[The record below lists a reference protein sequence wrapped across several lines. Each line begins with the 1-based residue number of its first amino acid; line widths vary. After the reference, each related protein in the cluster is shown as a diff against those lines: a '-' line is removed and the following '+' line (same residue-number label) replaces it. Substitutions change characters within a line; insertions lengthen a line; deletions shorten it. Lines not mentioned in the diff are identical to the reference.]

1 MADNAHLTKYEPDK
15 QGQYYILDTTIDQTQ
30 TATVDAA
37 NGRQGDTMRRV
48 PIAFVDDDQ
57 PHDLTNS
64 TVELRAQ
71 DAAGVVKIS
80 DMVLNWVSRTGGLI
94 VFGIPAQFYKNAGEY
109 QHAYF
114 VISDKDDTG
123 HTTSTSTVNVDFYVD
138 ENGIEVSDVDT
149 GIYISS
155 VDRLLSQAK
164 SRIEAVKL
172 AGSNAEALVQGYEKL
187 IQSNAFPTATGDNN
201 FTGSNSFADITVD
214 SLNNKQLSDVSNA
227 VITAQ
232 TTANSASLQGV
243 SNSTQISNNTDSIVA
258 NSTAISSADVRLTS
272 AETSIAAVSS
282 AVKNTDNK
290 LSSLASSIDNLDT
303 SSSSNTDVTSSLAH
317 VNNSLISLSTEIDT
331 LSTAVSNIPNFTTSI
346 NAVSA
351 IASQALSTANTAQQ
365 NDNNLSA
372 TLSDVQDNVTNI
384 SNTSYATSVNID
396 NLFSAVTALINTVN
410 QNVDS
415 KKIDGNEVQHIYK
428 QS

>member
-1 MADNAHLTKYEPDK
+1 MADNAHLTKYEPDR
-15 QGQYYILDTTIDQTQ
+15 QGQYYILDTTIDPTQ

-64 TVELRAQ
+64 TVELRGQ
-71 DAAGVVKIS
+71 DASGVVKIS
-80 DMVLNWVSRTGGLI
+80 DIVLNWVSREGGLLI
-94 VFGIPAQFYKNAGEY
+94 FGIPAPFYKNVGQY

-114 VISDKDDTG
+114 VISDKDG
-123 HTTSTSTVNVDFYVD
+123 QGNTTSTSTVNVNFYVA

-155 VDRLLSQAK
+155 VDRLLNQAK

-187 IQSNAFPTATGDNN
+187 IQSNAFPTATGDNV
-201 FTGSNSFADITVD
+201 FTGSNSFATVNID
-214 SLNNKQLSDVSNA
+214 SLSNKQLSDVSNA

-232 TTANSASLQGV
+232 TTANSASLQAV
-243 SNSTQISNNTDSIVA
+243 SNSTQISNNTYSIVA
-258 NSTAISSADVRLTS
+258 NSTAISSADVRLST

-290 LSSLASSIDNLDT
+290 LASLASSVDKLDT
-303 SSSSNTDVTSSLAH
+303 SGSSNTDVTSSIAH

-331 LSTAVSNIPNFTTSI
+331 LSTAVSNIPSFTTSI

-351 IASQALSTANTAQQ
+351 IASQALATANTAQQ
-365 NDNNLSA
+365 NDNNLS
-372 TLSDVQDNVTNI
+372 TVLSDVQDNVTNI

-410 QNVDS
+410 QNIDS
-415 KKIDGNEVQHIYK
+415 KKLDGNDVQHISK

>member
-1 MADNAHLTKYEPDK
+1 MADNAHLTKYEPDR
-15 QGQYYILDTTIDQTQ
+15 QGQYYILDTTIDPTQ
-30 TATVDAA
+30 TATVDAM

-71 DAAGVVKIS
+71 DGAGVVKIS

-94 VFGIPAQFYKNAGEY
+94 VFGIPAQFYKNPGEY

-114 VISDKDDTG
+114 VISDKDSSG
-123 HTTSTSTVNVDFYVD
+123 NTTSTSTVNVDFSVVED
-138 ENGIEVSDVDT
+138 GVEVSDVDST
-149 GIYISS
+149 IYISS
-155 VDRLLSQAK
+155 VDRLLNQAK
-164 SRIEAVKL
+164 SRIEAVKI
-172 AGSNAEALVQGYEKL
+172 AGSNAEAIVQGYEKL
-187 IQSNAFPTATGDNN
+187 IQSNAFPTPDGNNN
-201 FTGSNSFADITVD
+201 FTGSNSFADLTVD
-214 SLNNKQLSDVSNA
+214 SLSNKQLSDVSNA
-227 VITAQ
+227 VVTAQ
-232 TTANSASLQGV
+232 TTANSASLQAV
-243 SNSTQISNNTDSIVA
+243 SNSTLISNNTDSIVA

-410 QNVDS
+410 QNIDN
-415 KKIDGNEVQHIYK
+415 KKIDGNDVQHISK

>member
-1 MADNAHLTKYEPDK
+1 MDNAHLSAYDADT
-15 QGQYYILDTTIDQTQ
+15 QGQYYVVDTTVDPST
-30 TATVDAA
+30 TANIKAL

-48 PIAFVDDDQ
+48 AIAVVDDDQ

-64 TVELRAQ
+64 KIELRGQ
-71 DAAGVVKIS
+71 DSAGVVKIS
-80 DMVLNWVSRTGGLI
+80 DIVLNMVSPTGGLLI
-94 VFGIPAQFYKNAGEY
+94 FGVPAAFYQHAGQY

-114 VISDKDDTG
+114 VITDKDADG
-123 HTTSTSTVNVDFYVD
+123 NTTSTSTVNVNFTVL
-138 ENGIEVSDVDT
+138 ENGIEVSNVDST
-149 GIYISS
+149 IYISS

-164 SRIEAVKL
+164 SRVEAVKIM
-172 AGSNAEALVQGYEKL
+172 GDNAEATIKGYQDM
-187 IQSNAFPTATGDNN
+187 IQSNAFPTKKADNEWVG
-201 FTGSNSFADITVD
+201 TNSFTTVNID

-227 VITAQ
+227 VTTAQ
-232 TTANSASLQGV
+232 TTANSASLQAV
-243 SNSTQISNNTDSIVA
+243 SNSAQISNNSE
-258 NSTAISSADVRLTS
+258 AISSADNRLST
-272 AETSIAAVSS
+272 AETSIASVSS
-282 AVKNTDNK
+282 AVKNTDTK
-290 LSSLASSIDNLDT
+290 LASLASSVDNIDT
-303 SSSSNTDVTSSLAH
+303 GGSGNTDVTSSLAH
-317 VNNSLISLSTEIDT
+317 VNNSLISLSTKVDT

-410 QNVDS
+410 QNIDS
-415 KKIDGNEVQHIYK
+415 KKLDGNDVQHISK

>member
-15 QGQYYILDTTIDQTQ
+15 QGQYYILDTTIDPNQ
-30 TATVDAA
+30 TATVDAM

-94 VFGIPAQFYKNAGEY
+94 VFGIPEQFYKNAGEY

-114 VISDKDDTG
+114 VISDKDDAG

-138 ENGIEVSDVDT
+138 ENGIEVSEVDT

-172 AGSNAEALVQGYEKL
+172 AGSNAEAIVQGYEKL
-187 IQSNAFPTATGDNN
+187 IQSNAFPTEDGNN
-201 FTGSNSFADITVD
+201 TFTGSNSFADITVD

-227 VITAQ
+227 VVTAQ
-232 TTANSASLQGV
+232 ATANSASLQAV
-243 SNSTQISNNTDSIVA
+243 SNSTLISNNTDSIVA
-258 NSTAISSADVRLTS
+258 NSTAISSADVRLST
-272 AETSIAAVSS
+272 AETSIASVSS

-290 LSSLASSIDNLDT
+290 LASLASSVDNLDT
-303 SSSSNTDVTSSLAH
+303 SGSSNADVTSSFAN
-317 VNNSLISLSTEIDT
+317 VNNSLISLSTKVDT
-331 LSTAVSNIPNFTTSI
+331 LSTTVSSIPNYSTSI

-351 IASQALSTANTAQQ
+351 IASQGSYNANVANNNVNDFSNALSTVQ
-365 NDNNLSA
+365 
-372 TLSDVQDNVTNI
+372 SDVTNI
-384 SNTSYATSVNID
+384 SNTSYANSVNID

-410 QNVDS
+410 QNIDS
-415 KKIDGNEVQHIYK
+415 KKLDGNDVQHISK

>member
-15 QGQYYILDTTIDQTQ
+15 QGQYYILDTTIDPNK
-30 TATVDAA
+30 TATVDAM

-48 PIAFVDDDQ
+48 QIAFVDDDE

-80 DMVLNWVSRTGGLI
+80 DIVLNWVSRTGGLI
-94 VFGIPAQFYKNAGEY
+94 VFGIPEQFYKNTGEY

-114 VISDKDDTG
+114 VISDKDDSG

-155 VDRLLSQAK
+155 VDRLLNQAK

-172 AGSNAEALVQGYEKL
+172 AASNAEAIVQGYEKL

-227 VITAQ
+227 VLTAQ
-232 TTANSASLQGV
+232 TTANSASLQAV
-243 SNSTQISNNTDSIVA
+243 SNSTLISNNTDSIVA
-258 NSTAISSADVRLTS
+258 NSTAISSADNRLTS
-272 AETSIAAVSS
+272 AETSISAVSS
-282 AVKNTDNK
+282 AVKNTDTK
-290 LSSLASSIDNLDT
+290 LASLASSVDNINT
-303 SSSSNTDVTSSLAH
+303 GGSGNTDVTSSVAH

-331 LSTAVSNIPNFTTSI
+331 LSTAVSNIPNYSTSI
-346 NAVSA
+346 NAISA
-351 IASQALSTANTAQQ
+351 TASQALATANTAQQ
-365 NDNNLSA
+365 NNNNLSDV
-372 TLSDVQDNVTNI
+372 LSDVQDNVTNI

-410 QNVDS
+410 QNIDN
-415 KKIDGNEVQHIYK
+415 KKIDGNDVQHISK

>member
-15 QGQYYILDTTIDQTQ
+15 QGQYYILDTTIDPNQ
-30 TATVDAA
+30 TATVDAM

-64 TVELRAQ
+64 TIELRGQ

-80 DMVLNWVSRTGGLI
+80 DVVLNWVSRTGGLI
-94 VFGIPAQFYKNAGEY
+94 VFGIPEQFYKNAGEY

-172 AGSNAEALVQGYEKL
+172 AGSNAEAIVQGYEKL
-187 IQSNAFPTATGDNN
+187 IQSNAFPTADGNNN
-201 FTGSNSFADITVD
+201 FTGTNSFTTVNIET
-214 SLNNKQLSDVSNA
+214 LNNKQLSDVSNA
-227 VITAQ
+227 VVTAQ
-232 TTANSASLQGV
+232 TTANSASLQAV
-243 SNSTQISNNTDSIVA
+243 SNSTLISNNSE
-258 NSTAISSADVRLTS
+258 AISSAANRLTS
-272 AETSIAAVSS
+272 AETSIDSVSS
-282 AVKNTDNK
+282 AVKSTDNK
-290 LSSLASSIDNLDT
+290 LASLASSVENIDT
-303 SSSSNTDVTSSLAH
+303 SGSSNTDVTSSLAH

-331 LSTAVSNIPNFTTSI
+331 LSTAVSNIPNYSTSI

-351 IASQALSTANTAQQ
+351 TASQALATANTAQQ
-365 NDNNLSA
+365 NNNNLSA
-372 TLSDVQDNVTNI
+372 VLSDVQDNVTNI

-410 QNVDS
+410 QNIDN
-415 KKIDGNEVQHIYK
+415 KKIDGNDVQHISK

>member
-1 MADNAHLTKYEPDK
+1 MADNAHLTKYEPDR
-15 QGQYYILDTTIDQTQ
+15 QGQYYILDTTIDPTQ
-30 TATVDAA
+30 TATVDAM

-94 VFGIPAQFYKNAGEY
+94 VFGIPAQFYKNPGEY

-123 HTTSTSTVNVDFYVD
+123 NTTSTSTVNVDFYVD

-155 VDRLLSQAK
+155 VDRLLNQAK

-187 IQSNAFPTATGDNN
+187 IQSNAFPTVDGNNN
-201 FTGSNSFADITVD
+201 FTGTNSFATVNID

-227 VITAQ
+227 VVTAQ
-232 TTANSASLQGV
+232 TTANSASLQAV

-258 NSTAISSADVRLTS
+258 NSTAISSADNRLTS
-272 AETSIAAVSS
+272 AETSIASVSS
-282 AVKNTDNK
+282 AVKSADNK
-290 LSSLASSIDNLDT
+290 LASLSSSVDNLDI
-303 SSSSNTDVTSSLAH
+303 SGSSNSDVTSDIAH

-331 LSTAVSNIPNFTTSI
+331 LSTAVSNIPDVTTSI
-346 NAVSA
+346 SAVSA
-351 IASQALSTANTAQQ
+351 IASQASYNANVANNNVDDFSNALSTVQ
-365 NDNNLSA
+365 
-372 TLSDVQDNVTNI
+372 SDVTNI

-410 QNVDS
+410 QNIDN
-415 KKIDGNEVQHIYK
+415 KKIDGNDVQHIFK

>member
-1 MADNAHLTKYEPDK
+1 MADNAHLTKYEPDR
-15 QGQYYILDTTIDQTQ
+15 QGQYYILDTTIDPSQ

-71 DAAGVVKIS
+71 DSSGVVKIS

-94 VFGIPAQFYKNAGEY
+94 VFGIPAQFYKNPGEY

-114 VISDKDDTG
+114 VINDKDDTG
-123 HTTSTSTVNVDFYVD
+123 NTTSTSTVNVDFYVD

-187 IQSNAFPTATGDNN
+187 IQSNAFPTADGNNN
-201 FTGSNSFADITVD
+201 FTGTNSFADITVD
-214 SLNNKQLSDVSNA
+214 SLHNKQLSDVSNA
-227 VITAQ
+227 VVTAQ
-232 TTANSASLQGV
+232 TTANSASLQAV
-243 SNSTQISNNTDSIVA
+243 SNSVQISNNSE
-258 NSTAISSADVRLTS
+258 AISSADVRLTS

-282 AVKNTDNK
+282 AVKSADNK
-290 LSSLASSIDNLDT
+290 LASLASSVDNLDT
-303 SSSSNTDVTSSLAH
+303 SGSGNTDVTSSIAH
-317 VNNSLISLSTEIDT
+317 VNNSLISLSTEVDT
-331 LSTAVSNIPNFTTSI
+331 LSTTVSNIPNFTTSI
-346 NAVSA
+346 NAISA
-351 IASQALSTANTAQQ
+351 TASQALATANTAQQ
-365 NDNNLSA
+365 NNNNLSA
-372 TLSDVQDNVTNI
+372 TLSNVQDDVTNI

-410 QNVDS
+410 QNIDS
-415 KKIDGNEVQHIYK
+415 KKLDGNDVQHISK

>member
-15 QGQYYILDTTIDQTQ
+15 QGQYYILDTTIDPTQ
-30 TATVDAA
+30 TATVDAM

-48 PIAFVDDDQ
+48 PIAFVDDDE

-94 VFGIPAQFYKNAGEY
+94 VFGIPAQFYKNPGEY

-123 HTTSTSTVNVDFYVD
+123 NTTSTSTVNVDFSVD
-138 ENGIEVSDVDT
+138 ENGIEVSDADT

-155 VDRLLSQAK
+155 VDRLLNQAK

-187 IQSNAFPTATGDNN
+187 IQSNDFPTADGNNN

-214 SLNNKQLSDVSNA
+214 SLSNKQLSDVSNA

-232 TTANSASLQGV
+232 TTANSASLQAA

-290 LSSLASSIDNLDT
+290 LASLASSVDNIDT
-303 SSSSNTDVTSSLAH
+303 SGSSNTDVTSSIAH
-317 VNNSLISLSTEIDT
+317 INNSLISLSTKVDT
-331 LSTAVSNIPNFTTSI
+331 LSTTVSNIPDVTTSI
-346 NAVSA
+346 DAVSA
-351 IASQALSTANTAQQ
+351 IASQALATANTAQQ
-365 NDNNLSA
+365 NNNNLSEV
-372 TLSDVQDNVTNI
+372 LSDVQDNVTNI

-410 QNVDS
+410 QNIDN
-415 KKIDGNEVQHIYK
+415 KKIDGNDVQHISK

>member
-15 QGQYYILDTTIDQTQ
+15 QGQYYILDTTIDPNQ

-71 DAAGVVKIS
+71 DASGVVKIS

-114 VISDKDDTG
+114 VISDKDDAG

-187 IQSNAFPTATGDNN
+187 IQSNAVPTADGNN
-201 FTGSNSFADITVD
+201 TFTGSNSFADLTVN
-214 SLNNKQLSDVSNA
+214 SLNNKQLSDVSDA
-227 VITAQ
+227 VLTAQ
-232 TTANSASLQGV
+232 TTANSASLQAA

-258 NSTAISSADVRLTS
+258 NSTAISSADDRLTS

-290 LSSLASSIDNLDT
+290 LASLASSVDNIDT
-303 SSSSNTDVTSSLAH
+303 GGSGNTDVTSSFAH
-317 VNNSLISLSTEIDT
+317 VNNSLISLSTEVDT
-331 LSTAVSNIPNFTTSI
+331 LSTTVSNIPNFTTSI

-351 IASQALSTANTAQQ
+351 IASQALATANTAQQ
-365 NDNNLSA
+365 NDNNLS
-372 TLSDVQDNVTNI
+372 TVLSNVQDDVTNI

-410 QNVDS
+410 QNIDN
-415 KKIDGNEVQHIYK
+415 KKIDGNDIHAPML
-428 QS
+428 

>member
-15 QGQYYILDTTIDQTQ
+15 QGQYYILDTTIDPNQ

-71 DAAGVVKIS
+71 DASGVVKIS

-114 VISDKDDTG
+114 VISDKDDSG

-155 VDRLLSQAK
+155 VDSLLNQAK

-172 AGSNAEALVQGYEKL
+172 AGSNAEAIVQGYEKL
-187 IQSNAFPTATGDNN
+187 IQSNAFPTADGNNN
-201 FTGSNSFADITVD
+201 FTGTNSFTTVNID

-227 VITAQ
+227 VTTAQ
-232 TTANSASLQGV
+232 TTANSASLQAV
-243 SNSTQISNNTDSIVA
+243 SNSVQISNNSE
-258 NSTAISSADVRLTS
+258 AISSADVRLTS
-272 AETSIAAVSS
+272 AETSIASVSS
-282 AVKNTDNK
+282 AVKSADNK
-290 LSSLASSIDNLDT
+290 LASLASSVDNIDT
-303 SSSSNTDVTSSLAH
+303 GGSGNTDVTSSIAH
-317 VNNSLISLSTEIDT
+317 VNNSLISLSTEVDT
-331 LSTAVSNIPNFTTSI
+331 LSTAVSNIPNYSTSI

-351 IASQALSTANTAQQ
+351 IASQALAAANTAQQ
-365 NDNNLSA
+365 NDNNLSSV
-372 TLSDVQDNVTNI
+372 LSDVQDSVTNI
-384 SNTSYATSVNID
+384 SNTSYANSVNID

-410 QNVDS
+410 QNIDS
-415 KKIDGNEVQHIYK
+415 KKIDGNDVQHISK

>member
-1 MADNAHLTKYEPDK
+1 MADNAHLTKYEPDR
-15 QGQYYILDTTIDQTQ
+15 QGQYYILDTTIDPTK

-64 TVELRAQ
+64 TIELRGQ

-80 DMVLNWVSRTGGLI
+80 DVVLNWVSRTGGLI
-94 VFGIPAQFYKNAGEY
+94 VFGIPEQFYKNPGEY

-114 VISDKDDTG
+114 VISDKDDAG

-155 VDRLLSQAK
+155 VDRLLNQAK

-172 AGSNAEALVQGYEKL
+172 AGSNAEAIVQGYEKL
-187 IQSNAFPTATGDNN
+187 IQSNAFPTEDGNN
-201 FTGSNSFADITVD
+201 TFTGSNSFADITVD

-227 VITAQ
+227 VVTAQ
-232 TTANSASLQGV
+232 ATANSASLQAV
-243 SNSTQISNNTDSIVA
+243 SNSTLISNNTDSIVA
-258 NSTAISSADVRLTS
+258 NSTAISNADNRLTS
-272 AETSIAAVSS
+272 AETSIASISS

-290 LSSLASSIDNLDT
+290 LASLVSSVDNLDT
-303 SSSSNTDVTSSLAH
+303 SGSGNTDVTSSLAH
-317 VNNSLISLSTEIDT
+317 VNNSLISLSTKVDT
-331 LSTAVSNIPNFTTSI
+331 LSTTVSNIPDVTTSI

-351 IASQALSTANTAQQ
+351 IASQASYNANVANNNVDDFSNALSTVQ
-365 NDNNLSA
+365 
-372 TLSDVQDNVTNI
+372 SDVTNI
-384 SNTSYATSVNID
+384 SNTSYANSVNID

-410 QNVDS
+410 QNIDS
-415 KKIDGNEVQHIYK
+415 KKLDGNDVQHIFK

>member
-15 QGQYYILDTTIDQTQ
+15 QGQYYILDTTIDPTQ

-48 PIAFVDDDQ
+48 PIAFVDDDE

-114 VISDKDDTG
+114 VINDKDDTG
-123 HTTSTSTVNVDFYVD
+123 NTTSTSTVNVDFYVD

-155 VDRLLSQAK
+155 VDRLLNQAK

-172 AGSNAEALVQGYEKL
+172 AGSNAEAIVQGYEKL

-227 VITAQ
+227 VVTAQ
-232 TTANSASLQGV
+232 TTANSASLQAV

-258 NSTAISSADVRLTS
+258 NSTAISSADNRITS
-272 AETSIAAVSS
+272 AETSIASVSS
-282 AVKNTDNK
+282 AVKSADNK
-290 LSSLASSIDNLDT
+290 LASLASSVDNIDT
-303 SSSSNTDVTSSLAH
+303 GGSGNTDVTSSFAH
-317 VNNSLISLSTEIDT
+317 VNNSLISLSTEVNT
-331 LSTAVSNIPNFTTSI
+331 LSTAVSNIPDVTTSI
-346 NAVSA
+346 NSISAV
-351 IASQALSTANTAQQ
+351 ASQASYNANVANNNVDDFSNALSTVQ
-365 NDNNLSA
+365 
-372 TLSDVQDNVTNI
+372 SDVTNI
-384 SNTSYATSVNID
+384 SNTSYANSVNID

-410 QNVDS
+410 QNIDS
-415 KKIDGNEVQHIYK
+415 KKLDGNDVQHIFK

>member
-15 QGQYYILDTTIDQTQ
+15 QGQYYILDTTIDPNQ
-30 TATVDAA
+30 TATVDAM

-64 TVELRAQ
+64 TIELRGQ

-80 DMVLNWVSRTGGLI
+80 DVVLNWVSRTGGLI
-94 VFGIPAQFYKNAGEY
+94 VFGIPEQFYKNAGEY

-114 VISDKDDTG
+114 VISDKDDAG
-123 HTTSTSTVNVDFYVD
+123 NTTSTSTVNVDFYVD

-172 AGSNAEALVQGYEKL
+172 AGSNAEAIVQGYEKL
-187 IQSNAFPTATGDNN
+187 IQSNAFPTADGNNN
-201 FTGSNSFADITVD
+201 FTGSNSFTTVNIET
-214 SLNNKQLSDVSNA
+214 LNNKQLSEVSNA
-227 VITAQ
+227 VVTAQ
-232 TTANSASLQGV
+232 TTANSASLQAV
-243 SNSTQISNNTDSIVA
+243 SNSTLISNNSE
-258 NSTAISSADVRLTS
+258 AISSAANRLTS
-272 AETSIAAVSS
+272 AETSIASVSS
-282 AVKNTDNK
+282 AVKSTDNK
-290 LSSLASSIDNLDT
+290 LASLASSVENIDT
-303 SSSSNTDVTSSLAH
+303 SGSSNTDVTSSLAH

-331 LSTAVSNIPNFTTSI
+331 LSTAVSNIPNYSTSI
-346 NAVSA
+346 NAISA
-351 IASQALSTANTAQQ
+351 TASQALATANTAQQ

-372 TLSDVQDNVTNI
+372 AVSNVQDDVTNI

-410 QNVDS
+410 QNIDN
-415 KKIDGNEVQHIYK
+415 KKIDGNDVQHISK

>member
-1 MADNAHLTKYEPDK
+1 MDNAHLSAYDADT
-15 QGQYYILDTTIDQTQ
+15 QGQYYVVDTTVDPST
-30 TATVDAA
+30 TANIKAL

-48 PIAFVDDDQ
+48 AIAVVDDDQ

-64 TVELRAQ
+64 KIELRGQ
-71 DAAGVVKIS
+71 DSAGVVKIS
-80 DMVLNWVSRTGGLI
+80 DIVLNMVSPTGGLLI
-94 VFGIPAQFYKNAGEY
+94 FGVPAAFYQHAGQY

-114 VISDKDDTG
+114 VITDKDADG
-123 HTTSTSTVNVDFYVD
+123 NTTSTSTVNVNFTVL
-138 ENGIEVSDVDT
+138 ENGIEVSNVDST
-149 GIYISS
+149 IYISS

-164 SRIEAVKL
+164 SRVEAVKIM
-172 AGSNAEALVQGYEKL
+172 GDNAEATIKGYQDM
-187 IQSNAFPTATGDNN
+187 IQSNAFPTKKADNDWTG
-201 FTGSNSFADITVD
+201 TNSFTTVNID

-227 VITAQ
+227 VVTAQ
-232 TTANSASLQGV
+232 TTANSASLQAV
-243 SNSTQISNNTDSIVA
+243 SNSVQISNNSE
-258 NSTAISSADVRLTS
+258 AISSADDRLTS

-282 AVKNTDNK
+282 AVKTTDNK
-290 LSSLASSIDNLDT
+290 LASLASSVDNIDT
-303 SSSSNTDVTSSLAH
+303 GGSGNTDVTSSIAH
-317 VNNSLISLSTEIDT
+317 VNNSLISLSTQVDT
-331 LSTAVSNIPNFTTSI
+331 LSTAVSNIPNYSTSI

-372 TLSDVQDNVTNI
+372 VLSDVQDNVTNI

-410 QNVDS
+410 QNIDN
-415 KKIDGNEVQHIYK
+415 KKIDGNDVQHISK

>member
-15 QGQYYILDTTIDQTQ
+15 QGQYYILDTTIDPNQ

-80 DMVLNWVSRTGGLI
+80 DIVLNWVSRTGGLI
-94 VFGIPAQFYKNAGEY
+94 VFGIPEQFYKNPGEY

-123 HTTSTSTVNVDFYVD
+123 HTTSTSTVNVDFSVD

-155 VDRLLSQAK
+155 VDRLLNQAK

-172 AGSNAEALVQGYEKL
+172 AGSNAEAIVQGYEKL
-187 IQSNAFPTATGDNN
+187 IQSNAFPTADGNN
-201 FTGSNSFADITVD
+201 TFTGSNSFADITVD

-227 VITAQ
+227 VVTAQ
-232 TTANSASLQGV
+232 TTANSASLQAA

-258 NSTAISSADVRLTS
+258 NSTAISSADNRLTS

-282 AVKNTDNK
+282 AVKSTDNK
-290 LSSLASSIDNLDT
+290 LASLASSVDNIDT
-303 SSSSNTDVTSSLAH
+303 GGSGNTDVTSSIAH
-317 VNNSLISLSTEIDT
+317 VNNSLISLSTKVDT
-331 LSTAVSNIPNFTTSI
+331 LSTAVSNIPDVTTSI

-351 IASQALSTANTAQQ
+351 IASQASYNANVANNNVDDFSNALSTVQ
-365 NDNNLSA
+365 
-372 TLSDVQDNVTNI
+372 SDVTNI
-384 SNTSYATSVNID
+384 SNTSYANSVNID

-410 QNVDS
+410 QNIDS
-415 KKIDGNEVQHIYK
+415 KKLDGNDVQHIFK